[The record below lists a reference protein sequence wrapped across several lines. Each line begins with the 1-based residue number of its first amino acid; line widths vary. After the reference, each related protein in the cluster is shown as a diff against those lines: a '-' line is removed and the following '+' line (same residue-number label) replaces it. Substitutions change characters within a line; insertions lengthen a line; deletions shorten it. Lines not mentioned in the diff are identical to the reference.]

1 MSYLLAHQYKG
12 IYRKMERG
20 TIADGKAQTLFGGTV
35 HPEMFTLSQAEA
47 GRHRHARSLQRTLRQ
62 SSHCR
67 RLR

>member
-1 MSYLLAHQYKG
+1 MSYLLANQYKG
-12 IYRKMERG
+12 IYRKLGRG
-20 TIADGKAQTLFGGTV
+20 TRAAMNAQTLFGGTV